1 MDVGE
6 KLKEARL
13 AKDISL
19 DSLQEKTKIQKDTW
33 LPLKKAILIFF
44 RESSTRVH
52 LLKNMRRQWELIR
65 MKS

>member
-33 LPLKKAILIFF
+33 LPLKKATLIFF
-44 RESSTRVH
+44 RESSTHVH
-52 LLKNMRRQWELIR
+52 LLKNMRQQ
-65 MKS
+65 

>member
-19 DSLQEKTKIQKDTW
+19 DSLQEKTKIQKG
-33 LPLKKAILIFF
+33 I
-44 RESSTRVH
+44 
-52 LLKNMRRQWELIR
+52 
-65 MKS
+65 